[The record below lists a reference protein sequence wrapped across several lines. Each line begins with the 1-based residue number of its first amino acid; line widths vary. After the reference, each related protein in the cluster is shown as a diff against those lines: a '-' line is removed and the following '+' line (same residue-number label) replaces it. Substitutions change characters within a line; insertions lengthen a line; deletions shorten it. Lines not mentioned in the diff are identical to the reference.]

1 MDGEVKFE
9 PIEIKVSADVTVSG
23 RVSMPEWWPSGQRI
37 GVVLA
42 HDLETSLDDPGILAL
57 QRGLSER
64 SHLVL
69 AFNFPYTQ
77 QGKKRPDPEP
87 LLERTFRAAVAMIL
101 RDAEAAPGRIFVG
114 GYGLGARIATHVVA
128 QGLKVEGL
136 ICLGFP
142 LHPSGKPNQQRIDA
156 LYRVTSPIL
165 FVQGARDAHC
175 RVDRLASALK
185 TIGAP
190 TQLHVIEDCGQGL
203 GLIRRSTRAPEDV
216 HAEVLA
222 RIESFIRKAI

>member
-1 MDGEVKFE
+1 VDGEVKFE

-23 RVSMPEWWPSGQRI
+23 RISMPEWWPSGQRI

-42 HDLETSLDDPGILAL
+42 HDLETSLDDPRILAL

-101 RDAEAAPGRIFVG
+101 RDAEAAPGRVFVG

-175 RVDRLASALK
+175 RVDRLSSALK

-203 GLIRRSTRAPEDV
+203 GLIRRSTRAPENVD
-216 HAEVLA
+216 AEVLA
-222 RIESFIRKAI
+222 RIEQFIRKAT

>member
-1 MDGEVKFE
+1 MDGAVKFE
-9 PIEIKVSADVTVSG
+9 AIEIKVSADVTVSG

-42 HDLETSLDDPGILAL
+42 HDLETSLDDPALAAL

-64 SHLVL
+64 SHMVL

-87 LLERTFRAAVAMIL
+87 LLERAFRAAVAAIL
-101 RDAEAAPGRIFVG
+101 RDAEASPGRIFVG
-114 GYGLGARIATHVVA
+114 GFGLGARIATHVVA
-128 QGLKVEGL
+128 QGLKPEGV

-156 LYRVTSPIL
+156 LYRVTAPVL

-175 RVDRLASALK
+175 RVDRLSSALR

-190 TQLHVIEDCGQGL
+190 TQLHVIDDCGQGL
-203 GLIRRSTRAPEDV
+203 ELIRRSARTPEDV

-222 RIESFIRKAI
+222 RVEQFIRKAT